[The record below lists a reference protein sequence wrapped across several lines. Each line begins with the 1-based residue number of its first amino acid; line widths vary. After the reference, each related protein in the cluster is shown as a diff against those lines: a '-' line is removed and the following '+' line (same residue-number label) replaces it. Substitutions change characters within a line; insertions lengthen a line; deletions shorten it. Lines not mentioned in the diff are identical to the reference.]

1 MYRYIKRVSDSAVF
15 TYTDELDK
23 QFPAFVEITEAE
35 RDELLDAQA
44 RKKERLL
51 KVMPPPPEP
60 APSKLVQTP
69 PKKLDHPP
77 LPKGDPEKTV
87 TVLQPHNM
95 EMATG
100 IGFGTPALTP
110 VPEEEDDEPVGETY
124 PVEMEDGTVEAA
136 PEPKRKGNPHWIGKK
151 KG

>member
-1 MYRYIKRVSDSAVF
+1 MYRYIKRVSDNSVF
-15 TYTDELDK
+15 TLTEELEK
-23 QFPAFVEITEAE
+23 QFPAFIEITEAE
-35 RDELLDAQA
+35 RDEILDAQA

-60 APSKLVQTP
+60 APSKLAQTP
-69 PKKLDHPP
+69 TGKLDFPP
-77 LPKGDPEKTV
+77 LPKGEIEPEKTL

-110 VPEEEDDEPVGETY
+110 VPVEEEEPKGETY
-124 PVEMEDGTVEAA
+124 VTVFEEEEEEEEE
-136 PEPKRKGNPHWIGKK
+136 EPMRRKPGRPRKG
-151 KG
+151 